1 MADGM
6 TTLLLVR
13 HGQARAG
20 DGSYGPDTP
29 LSEMGVR
36 QSEAVADAL
45 AGDAAPTTVYV
56 SPLPRALQTA
66 EPLCRRLGLVAQVDD
81 RLAEFEFGVTTLP
94 DMGQRPDRLFWRP
107 EQSGTEGGETL
118 GTFAVRVAAFCDE
131 VALRHVGERVA
142 VVSHAGTIDATIRW
156 ALGLGPESIWQHEF
170 EIDNGSIAELE
181 VWPRGRVSG
190 GSPRYVSVRRVGDL
204 SHLGGLLSV
213 V

>member
-1 MADGM
+1 MGDGM
-6 TTLLLVR
+6 TTLFLVR

-45 AGDAAPTTVYV
+45 SGDSAPTTVYA

-66 EPLCRRLGLVAQVDD
+66 EPLCRRLGLVAQIDD
-81 RLAEFEFGVTTLP
+81 RLAEFEFGVTRLP
-94 DMGQRPDRLFWRP
+94 AMGQRPDLLFWRP
-107 EQSGTEGGETL
+107 EQSGIEGGETL
-118 GTFAVRVAAFCDE
+118 GAFAVRVAVFCDE
-131 VALRHVGERVA
+131 VASRHVGERVA

-156 ALGLGPESIWQHEF
+156 ALGLGSDSIWQHEF
-170 EIDNGSIAELE
+170 EVENGSIAELE
-181 VWPRGRVSG
+181 VWPGGRVSG

-204 SHLGGLLSV
+204 THLGDLRSEV
-213 V
+213 

>member
-6 TTLLLVR
+6 TTLFLVR

-45 AGDAAPTTVYV
+45 AGDAAPTMVYA

-66 EPLCRRLGLVAQVDD
+66 EPMCRRLGLVVQIDD

-94 DMGQRPDRLFWRP
+94 AMGQRPDRLFWRP
-107 EQSGTEGGETL
+107 EQSGIEGGETL
-118 GTFAVRVAAFCDE
+118 GAFAVRVAAFCDE

-156 ALGLGPESIWQHEF
+156 ALGLGPDSIWQHEF
-170 EIDNGSIAELE
+170 EVDNGSIVELE

-204 SHLGGLLSV
+204 AHLGDLRSEV
-213 V
+213 

>member
-1 MADGM
+1 MADAM
-6 TTLLLVR
+6 TTLFLVR
-13 HGQARAG
+13 HGQARAA

-29 LSEMGVR
+29 LSELGVR

-45 AGDAAPTTVYV
+45 AGDTAPTTVYA

-66 EPLCRRLGLVAQVDD
+66 EPLCRRLGLVAQIDD
-81 RLAEFEFGVTTLP
+81 RLAEFEFGATTLP
-94 DMGQRPDRLFWRP
+94 AMGKRPDLLFWRP
-107 EQSGTEGGETL
+107 EQVGIEGGETL
-118 GTFAVRVAAFCDE
+118 GEFAVRVADFLDE

-142 VVSHAGTIDATIRW
+142 VVSHAGTIDASLRW
-156 ALGLGPESIWQHEF
+156 ALGLGRDSIWQHEF

-190 GSPRYVSVRRVGDL
+190 GSPRYVSVRRVGDIT
-204 SHLGGLLSV
+204 HLGDLLSV